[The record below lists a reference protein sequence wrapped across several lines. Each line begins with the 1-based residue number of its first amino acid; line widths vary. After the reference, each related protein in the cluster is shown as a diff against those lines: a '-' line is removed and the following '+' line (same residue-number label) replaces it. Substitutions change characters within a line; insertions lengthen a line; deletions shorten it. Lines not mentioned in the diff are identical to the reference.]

1 MMGFPAIKKGEIERI
16 NMKSIILADTH
27 FSDRTDQIKRSIFA
41 KTMKELSE
49 SEIDYLVVAGDFLNA
64 TNCSPGLYKFLIE
77 SLQPLVDNQIQI
89 ILLIGDHA
97 QGNPNQVS
105 PLIYFS
111 KLPGFQII
119 ESPTGLKLGNK
130 SCIFIPP
137 SVKNLDCLN
146 SKYDAVFYHG
156 FLQNAEVS
164 QNYRMYSKTDFNVED
179 FLKAEAQYY
188 YFAGIHRR
196 QDFDIPEKSE
206 IRFLG
211 YLGSFW
217 QLTYG
222 ESGNPTG
229 YLIWDTEQETTEFIE
244 IESPK
249 YKNVGFAGELFQVV
263 EQLNNLELPEGK
275 WNVKI
280 VLDSQFKNEDL
291 IILRKVAEKK
301 NLLSLNFATKEKVK
315 MAMPKTKQL
324 SLEDSPILILSQW
337 LKERGMEEKKREIV
351 LDRAEKIRKDL
362 RISK

>member
-1 MMGFPAIKKGEIERI
+1 MKAIIY
-16 NMKSIILADTH
+16 SDTH
-27 FSDRTDQIKRSIFA
+27 FSDRTDQIHRSIFQN
-41 KTMKELSE
+41 TMQEISE
-49 SEIDYLVVAGDFLNA
+49 SEVDCLIIVGDFLNSQ
-64 TNCSPGLYKFLIE
+64 NCSPGLYKFLVE
-77 SLQPLVDNQIQI
+77 SLQFLVDKQIQI
-89 ILLIGDHA
+89 IILIGDHE
-97 QGNPNQVS
+97 QGNSQQVS

-111 KLPGFQII
+111 KVPGFQII
-119 ESPTGLKLGNK
+119 ESPTGLKLGDK

-146 SKYDAVFYHG
+146 FKYDAVFYHG

-164 QNYRMYSKTDFNVED
+164 QNYRMYSKTDFSVED
-179 FLKAEAQYY
+179 FFKAEASFY

-196 QDFDIPEKSE
+196 QNFDIPENLG

-222 ESGNPTG
+222 EAGNSTG
-229 YLIWDTEQETTEFIE
+229 YLLWDTERETTEFIDV
-244 IESPK
+244 ISPRF
-249 YKNVGFAGELFQVV
+249 KNVGFPGELFQVA
-263 EQLNNLELPEGK
+263 EQLEKLELPEGM

-280 VLDSQFKNEDL
+280 VTDSQFKNEDL
-291 IILRKVAEKK
+291 IILRKIAEKK
-301 NLLSLNFATKEKVK
+301 NLLSLNFATKEKPR
-315 MAMPKTKQL
+315 MMMPKVKQL